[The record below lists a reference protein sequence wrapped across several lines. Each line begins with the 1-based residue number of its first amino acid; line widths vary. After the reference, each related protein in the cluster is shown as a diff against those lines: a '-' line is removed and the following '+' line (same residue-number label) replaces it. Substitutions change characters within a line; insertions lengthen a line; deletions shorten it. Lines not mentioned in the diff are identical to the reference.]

1 MLKTKSTINF
11 DAKLPINH
19 NLSDDFGFMTKYLNY
34 QYRSPELQTFKN
46 TNVSNN
52 CVIFKNFKINPDS
65 CITSEIYQRYHQNYK
80 FFLKYFFPQ
89 FSPAKKVI
97 HIANEYYSNYFH
109 WHEILQK
116 IIFLKEQNALDD
128 SLIILPSKAKKI
140 KFIIESLKLI
150 GIDDKDLIFI
160 KKKSHL
166 KVRDLFFVNHRGL
179 DFDLINKLRDH
190 LRIAI
195 KSSKVNYGDKIYISR
210 AKQKLRFVENE
221 QQVLEIL
228 EKYNFKK
235 VIMEDH
241 NYQEQ
246 LSICANAKYLVA
258 PHGAGITNIITMIKN
273 SSVLELSSKKDEDFE
288 RGYLIMSNMLGI
300 NYFYQKCQFGKNSLI
315 FDSHHASIDV
325 DCNML
330 EKNIKIMLE
339 KKYD

>member
-1 MLKTKSTINF
+1 MLKTNATINF
-11 DAKLPINH
+11 IAKLPINH
-19 NLSDDFGFMTKYLNY
+19 NLSDDFGFMKKYLNY
-34 QYRSPELQTFKN
+34 QHQTPVIQNFKN

-65 CITSEIYQRYHQNYK
+65 CITSEIYQRYCQNYK

-89 FSPAKKVI
+89 FSPAKKII
-97 HIANEYYSNYFH
+97 HVANEYYSNFFH

-116 IIFLKEQNALDD
+116 IILLKEQNILKD

-160 KKKSHL
+160 KKKSYL
-166 KVRDLFFVNHRGL
+166 RVRDLFFVNHRGL
-179 DFDLINKLRDH
+179 DFDLINRLRDH
-190 LRIAI
+190 LRMAI
-195 KSSKVNYGDKIYISR
+195 KSSQINYGDKIYISR

-221 QQVLEIL
+221 KKVLEIL

-241 NYQEQ
+241 SYQEQ

-258 PHGAGITNIITMIKN
+258 PHGAGITNIITMVKN
-273 SSVLELSSKKDEDFE
+273 SSVLELSSKKNEDFE
-288 RGYLIMSNMLGI
+288 RDYLIMANMLEI

-325 DCNML
+325 DCDML